1 MYYKRIKLSNG
12 MELNVN
18 FKQYLQ
24 KYKYWTN
31 SPVLPGYHHRCLLTY
46 MRRGGPCSV
55 CPPWGTACCCT
66 PDRILS
72 PQSPGPLT
80 MLTSSHPAAIN
91 MPPPHQDQPPVACVC
106 FCPAPGWLLVTWPA
120 SVKMAMIRTQ
130 TACYRIKKA
139 AAAASFPSQSQTP
152 DATSFKPQFLSAE
165 FIAIYYFS
173 WHEYWLAP
181 PASLTLVLRAAMWPW
196 FHRQLL
202 KVGHQGPIVVKK

>member
-1 MYYKRIKLSNG
+1 

-24 KYKYWTN
+24 KYKYWTK
-31 SPVLPGYHHRCLLTY
+31 SPVRAGYHHPCPLTY
-46 MRRGGPCSV
+46 MRRAGPCSA

-66 PDRILS
+66 PDRIWS
-72 PQSPGPLT
+72 PQSPDP
-80 MLTSSHPAAIN
+80 LTSSHPAAIN
-91 MPPPHQDQPPVACVC
+91 MPPPGPEALVACVC

-130 TACYRIKKA
+130 TACYRVKKA

-181 PASLTLVLRAAMWPW
+181 PASLALVLRAVMCP
-196 FHRQLL
+196 LLTYL
-202 KVGHQGPIVVKK
+202 KVCHLGHS

>member
-1 MYYKRIKLSNG
+1 MSILSNISK
-12 MELNVN
+12 N
-18 FKQYLQ
+18 
-24 KYKYWTN
+24 TN
-31 SPVLPGYHHRCLLTY
+31 TGQSLPSSLVTITPVCPLTY
-46 MRRGGPCSV
+46 MRRGGLCCA

-66 PDRILS
+66 PDRIWS
-72 PQSPGPLT
+72 PQSPGP
-80 MLTSSHPAAIN
+80 LTSSHPAAIN
-91 MPPPHQDQPPVACVC
+91 MPPPHQDQPRLACVC
-106 FCPAPGWLLVTWPA
+106 FCPAAGWLLVTWPA

-181 PASLTLVLRAAMWPW
+181 PASLTLALIS
-196 FHRQLL
+196 
-202 KVGHQGPIVVKK
+202 KGPSHAKLGRPYFLFQIL